1 MSVSIVLLC
10 EDSQTDCF
18 VRRFLRYRG
27 FDHRDIQ
34 TLPIPHGRQSGEQWV
49 RSEYPKELKAIRA
62 RQRAFLIVVIDAD
75 ALTTQDRHSQL
86 DRACANQG
94 VPRRKST
101 DPALIVIPR
110 RNIETW
116 FEYLRGATVDET
128 TTYPRLR
135 RPSDCYPLARSLYR
149 MCHEEQK
156 LADPVPPSMMEARRE
171 YQRLK
176 R

>member
-1 MSVSIVLLC
+1 MSARIVLLC
-10 EDSQTDCF
+10 EDIQTDCF

-27 FDHRDIQ
+27 FDHRDIR
-34 TLPIPHGRQSGEQWV
+34 TLSIPHGRRSGEQWV
-49 RSEYPKELKAIRA
+49 RNQYPKELKAIRV
-62 RQRAFLIVVIDAD
+62 RQRAFLIAIIDAD
-75 ALTTQDRHSQL
+75 ALTTKDRHAQL
-86 DRACANQG
+86 DRACADQG
-94 VPRRKST
+94 VPRRELT
-101 DPALIVIPR
+101 DPAIVVIPR

-128 TTYPRLR
+128 TTYPRLK
-135 RPSDCYPLARSLYR
+135 RPSDCHPLARALYR

-156 LADPVPPSMMEARRE
+156 LADPAPPALVEACRE